1 MREKEL
7 DQAKLKSE
15 FESQIDQQIAW
26 PKELKPLIKQKYVF
40 NLSDR
45 ARWEAQAAEKDSL
58 FSRPILFK

>member
-15 FESQIDQQIAW
+15 FEGQIDEQTEW

-40 NLSDR
+40 NVSDR
-45 ARWEAQAAEKDSL
+45 ASWDA
-58 FSRPILFK
+58 